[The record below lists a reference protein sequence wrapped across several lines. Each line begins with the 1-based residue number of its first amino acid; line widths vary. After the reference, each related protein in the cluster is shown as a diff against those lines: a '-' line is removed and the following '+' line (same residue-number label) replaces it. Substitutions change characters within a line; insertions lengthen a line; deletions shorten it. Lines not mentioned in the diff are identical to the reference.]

1 MRNKLILLL
10 IVLIFVILILSA
22 MVLYDRLGSSMDP
35 GLVITA
41 PQEEAVPP
49 SEAEPPAE
57 DPESAEPPAE
67 DPESAEPPAEETEQ
81 ENPPA
86 PDFTVTD
93 ADGNA
98 VSLSDFLGKPVILN
112 FWASW
117 CGPCK
122 MEMPDFDEAFAEYGD
137 RIHFVMVNLTDGYQE
152 TADTAKAFL
161 ETTDYTFPVY
171 FDTAQEGAIRYGVSA
186 VPVTYFLDAEGY
198 FVAMGQGMLTAES
211 LQRGIDL
218 LLPEE

>member
-10 IVLIFVILILSA
+10 VVLIFVILILAA
-22 MVLYDRLGSSMDP
+22 MVLYDRLGSTMEP
-35 GLVITA
+35 GLVVTE
-41 PQEEAVPP
+41 PEPEET
-49 SEAEPPAE
+49 PAE
-57 DPESAEPPAE
+57 NTENE
-67 DPESAEPPAEETEQ
+67 EPPAEETE
-81 ENPPA
+81 EKKTPA

-93 ADGNA
+93 AAGNE

-122 MEMPDFDEAFAEYGD
+122 LEMPDFDEACKEYGD

-152 TADTAKAFL
+152 TVDTATAFL
-161 ETTDYTFPVY
+161 ETKDYTFPVY

-186 VPVTYFLDAEGY
+186 VPVTYFIDAEGN
-198 FVAMGQGMLTAES
+198 FVAMGQGMLTAEA
-211 LQRGIDL
+211 LQKGIDL

>member
-10 IVLIFVILILSA
+10 IVLIFVILILAA

-41 PQEEAVPP
+41 PQEEAIPP
-49 SEAEPPAE
+49 TE
-57 DPESAEPPAE
+57 AEPPAE

-152 TADTAKAFL
+152 TVDTAKAFL

-186 VPVTYFLDAEGY
+186 VPVTYFIDAEGY

-218 LLPEE
+218 LLPEK

>member
-49 SEAEPPAE
+49 SE
-57 DPESAEPPAE
+57 AEPPAE

-198 FVAMGQGMLTAES
+198 FVAMGQGMLTAEA
-211 LQRGIDL
+211 LQKGIAL